1 MDRRLRTRFDLQ
13 GRVKYT
19 WTDLAGTQAGAGF
32 TRDMSQNGML
42 IVASAAPPAGTIVRF
57 EVSFPFRGNSLIQ
70 MRAQGRVLRVEADRE
85 SEIEKRFAIATETL
99 RLDNLQATEPRKVGR
114 NRTLNQEFDIYI

>member
-1 MDRRLRTRFDLQ
+1 MNRERRMDRRLRTWFDLQ

-32 TRDMSQNGML
+32 TQDMSQSGML
-42 IVASAAPPAGTIVRF
+42 IVASVAPPAGTIVRF
-57 EVSFPFRGNSLIQ
+57 EVSFPFRDNSQ
-70 MRAQGRVLRVEADRE
+70 VRMRAQGRVLRVEADRE
-85 SEIEKRFAIATETL
+85 SKIENRFAIAADTL

-114 NRTLNQEFDIYI
+114 TER

>member
-42 IVASAAPPAGTIVRF
+42 IVASVAPPAGTIVRF
-57 EVSFPFRGNSLIQ
+57 EVLFPFGDNSQIQ
-70 MRAQGRVLRVEADRE
+70 MRAQGCVLRVEADRE
-85 SEIEKRFAIATETL
+85 SEIENRFAITIDML

-114 NRTLNQEFDIYI
+114 TER